1 MLGLA
6 DVIVR
11 HGQDYLARHGSAV
24 PQGHLRALHAISRCR
39 TGALGGH
46 LAQCTACGREH
57 VLYHSCHHRACPP
70 FAACAVE
77 SLQRASAGSW
87 RDRGLLGS
95 GRRLGGPPAAIAR
108 V

>member
-24 PQGHLRALHAISRCR
+24 PQGHLRALHAITQCR

-46 LAQCTACGREH
+46 LARCTACGREH
-57 VLYHSCHHRACPP
+57 VLYHSGHHRACPRCGHD
-70 FAACAVE
+70 ATRRWLE
-77 SLQRASAGSW
+77 QQR
-87 RDRGLLGS
+87 DLLLPVPS
-95 GRRLGGPPAAIAR
+95 FHVVFTPVTAKTLLR
-108 V
+108 